1 LLPCRELFAFQ
12 RNSVGRFDE
21 RAAVKSQRE
30 KGEYRKWQ
38 DQLLVAEVALKERM
52 ESVAA
57 LRKQLPMG
65 PTVKTDYLLREGPA
79 E

>member
-1 LLPCRELFAFQ
+1 M
-12 RNSVGRFDE
+12 
-21 RAAVKSQRE
+21 KSQRE

-38 DQLLVAEVALKERM
+38 DQLLVAEVALKERL

-57 LRKQLPMG
+57 LRKQIPMG
-65 PTVKTDYLLREGPA
+65 PTVKTDYLARGGPA